1 MIRFADRSIKIK
13 LMLLF
18 TATASIALVVACSAF
33 WVYETIAYLG
43 TLERESATIAQMLAE
58 NSTAAIT
65 FNDASA
71 ARENLAGLR
80 AEPRIQQ
87 ACLYDRTGQILA
99 TYTQG
104 RDAGAFPKSTGLQ
117 SFHFT
122 TTALF
127 IHYPVNLKS
136 DGVGELYMKIGLD
149 EMYGRLGK
157 FGGIGLL
164 VLCLASLVA
173 VVLSLR
179 WQHLISDP
187 IIHLTHVAGKVSAGA
202 NYSLRAAKTSND
214 EMGML
219 IEQFNSMMEQINRRD
234 HELQEAQDKLEMRVQ
249 ERTRDLQDEIAE
261 RKIIEQDLVNAKV
274 TAEASNQAKSAFL
287 ANMSHEL
294 RTPLNAIIGYSEMLQ
309 EDAQSAS
316 QPELVS
322 DLGRIQ
328 SAGRHLLA
336 LVSDILDLSKI
347 EAGKFEINMEVVQIS
362 SIVESVTQTIVPLAR
377 KNGNRFTVENSAFAG
392 SISADP
398 TKLYQCLLNLLS
410 NACKFTE
417 NGTISLVVEAQN
429 REGRD
434 WICWHVKD
442 TGIGIPESG
451 MGKLFQAFSQVDS
464 SATRKHGGTG
474 LGLAISQRLCRLM
487 GGFITVN
494 SEPGVGTTF
503 TIHLPPAPTAPALQE
518 GVEPG
523 LSIVAG

>member
-1 MIRFADRSIKIK
+1 MIRFADRSIKVK

-18 TATASIALVVACSAF
+18 TATAGIALVVACATF

-43 TLERESATIAQMLAE
+43 TLKRESATIAQMLAE
-58 NSTAAIT
+58 NSAAAIT

-71 ARENLAGLR
+71 LRETLSGLR

-87 ACLYDRTGQILA
+87 ACIYDRRGKILA
-99 TYTQG
+99 TYNQG
-104 RDAGAFPKSTGLQ
+104 SDSDQLPRPSGLQ
-117 SFHFT
+117 SFRFT
-122 TTALF
+122 TSDFF
-127 IHYPVNLKS
+127 IHYPVILEN
-136 DGVGELYMKIGLD
+136 DRVGELYIRVGLD
-149 EMYGRLGK
+149 ELYGRLAK
-157 FGGIGLL
+157 FGGIGLM
-164 VLCLASLVA
+164 VLCLATLV
-173 VVLSLR
+173 VVVISLR

-187 IIHLTHVAGKVSAGA
+187 IIHLTQIAGKVSSEG
-202 NYSLRAAKTSND
+202 NYSIRAAKTSND
-214 EMGML
+214 EVGML

-249 ERTRDLQDEIAE
+249 DRTRALQDEIAE
-261 RKIIEQDLVNAKV
+261 RKIIEQDLLNAKA

-309 EDAQSAS
+309 EDAEAAS
-316 QPELVS
+316 QLGVVS

-328 SAGRHLLA
+328 SAGRHLLS

-347 EAGKFEINMEVVQIS
+347 EAGRLEVSMEAVQVS
-362 SIVESVTQTIVPLAR
+362 SIVDSVAQTIVPLAR
-377 KNGNRFTVENSAFAG
+377 KNGNQFSVDTRWNGVVC
-392 SISADP
+392 ADP
-398 TKLYQCLLNLLS
+398 IKLYQCLLNLLS

-417 NGTISLVVEAQN
+417 KGAISLTVEAQTSV
-429 REGRD
+429 ERD

-487 GGFITVN
+487 GGFITVK
-494 SEPGVGTTF
+494 STLGVGTTF
-503 TIHLPPAPTAPALQE
+503 SIHLPAAGSNARPPNTGKAELV
-518 GVEPG
+518 GF
-523 LSIVAG
+523 VA